1 MARGPDEV
9 CVRAPAKINLALH
22 VGALRD
28 DGFHDL
34 ASVFHAVSLFE
45 DVRATAADDVTVEVE
60 GEGAASVPT
69 DATNLAVRA
78 ATLLAERTGADAGVR
93 LHVRKRVPV
102 SGGMAGGSA
111 DAAATLLACDA
122 LWHTGLSRDELRE
135 LASELGS
142 DVPFA
147 LLGGTALGTGRG
159 DRLTPALA
167 RGVYH
172 WVLALADAGLS
183 TPEVYGELDRLR
195 AGRVLPE
202 PRVPDAMMQ
211 ALRSGQPE
219 PLGRALVNDLQP
231 AACRLMPSLVQTLA
245 VGSQYGALGG
255 IVSGSGPTVAFLVR
269 DNEAALDLCVALT
282 ASGTVG
288 SVARATGPV
297 AGARVVEPVAGR

>member
-1 MARGPDEV
+1 MARPGGV
-9 CVRAPAKINLALH
+9 CVRAPAKVNLALC
-22 VGALRD
+22 VGGLRP

-34 ASVFHAVSLFE
+34 VSVFHAVSLFE
-45 DVRATAADDVTVEVE
+45 DVTATEADDVTVVVE
-60 GEGAASVPT
+60 GAGADSVPT
-69 DATNLAVRA
+69 DETNLAVRA

-93 LHVRKRVPV
+93 LHIRKRVPV

-111 DAAATLLACDA
+111 DAAAALLACDT
-122 LWHTGLSRDELRE
+122 LWRTGLSRDELRE

-147 LLGGTALGTGRG
+147 LLGGTALGSGRG

-167 RGVYH
+167 RGEYQ
-172 WVLALADAGLS
+172 WVLALADEGLS
-183 TPEVYGELDRLR
+183 TPEVYGEFDRLQ

-211 ALRSGQPE
+211 SLRSGDPE
-219 PLGRALVNDLQP
+219 QLGRALVNDLQP
-231 AACRLMPSLVQTLA
+231 AACRLMPSLIQTLE
-245 VGSQYGALGG
+245 VGAQYGAIGG
-255 IVSGSGPTVAFLVR
+255 VVSGSGPTVAFLVR

-288 SVARATGPV
+288 SVTRATGPV
-297 AGARVVEPVAGR
+297 HGARVVESVVAR